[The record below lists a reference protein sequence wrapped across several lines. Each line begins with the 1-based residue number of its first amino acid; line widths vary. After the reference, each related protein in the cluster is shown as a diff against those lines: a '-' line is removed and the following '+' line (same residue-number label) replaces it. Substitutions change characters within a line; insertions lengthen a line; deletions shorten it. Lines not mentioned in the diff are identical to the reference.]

1 MFTAEIDLKCGT
13 ANCELERGRTLVRFT
28 HITKDLDDYL
38 TRHAHPL
45 IVPRAYLPEEAAL
58 CLGRSISS
66 FLCTS
71 AYGFHKSSRISE
83 HPPRRM
89 SEARAGRPGGAQ
101 KKVMLDGEPIR
112 SMMPGAGRMAA
123 LMTSAADL
131 QLRVAT

>member
-1 MFTAEIDLKCGT
+1 
-13 ANCELERGRTLVRFT
+13 
-28 HITKDLDDYL
+28 
-38 TRHAHPL
+38 
-45 IVPRAYLPEEAAL
+45 
-58 CLGRSISS
+58 
-66 FLCTS
+66 
-71 AYGFHKSSRISE
+71 
-83 HPPRRM
+83 M